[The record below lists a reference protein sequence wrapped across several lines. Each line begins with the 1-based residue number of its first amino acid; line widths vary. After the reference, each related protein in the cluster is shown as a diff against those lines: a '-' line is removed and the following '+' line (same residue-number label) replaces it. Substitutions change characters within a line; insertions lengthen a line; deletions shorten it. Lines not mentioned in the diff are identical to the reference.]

1 MKVEVEFYF
10 LLIPYQSAFVIYHS
24 FPFLTFTFP
33 MQRINPDMDIVMQI
47 LVATRDARPMDAFVQ
62 SLLKQYQER
71 GGLSKK
77 QLQGLHGKASRVE
90 GIPPHK
96 LATLEA
102 IILRKPTKSRS
113 ELPPNEPAPARDESV
128 GKMIDT
134 ILEKYPQH
142 KRVIYFKARLESTEL
157 SSSELTEL
165 QKFFKLLIK

>member
-1 MKVEVEFYF
+1 
-10 LLIPYQSAFVIYHS
+10 
-24 FPFLTFTFP
+24 
-33 MQRINPDMDIVMQI
+33 MQRINPEMDIIMQI
-47 LVATRDARPMDAFVQ
+47 LVATSEARPADAFVQ
-62 SLLKQYQER
+62 SLMKQYQER

-77 QLQGLHGKASRVE
+77 QLQGLLGKAQQVKS
-90 GIPPHK
+90 IPPNK

-113 ELPPNEPAPARDESV
+113 ELPRNEPEQTKDESV

-142 KRVIYFKARLESTEL
+142 KRVVFLKAKFDTTEKLLPTEL
-157 SSSELTEL
+157 AEL